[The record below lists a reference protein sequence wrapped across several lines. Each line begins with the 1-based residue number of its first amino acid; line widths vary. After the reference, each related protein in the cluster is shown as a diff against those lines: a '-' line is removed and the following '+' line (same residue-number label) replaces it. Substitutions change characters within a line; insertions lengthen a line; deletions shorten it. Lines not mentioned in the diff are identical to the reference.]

1 MAVLVPLFL
10 KLKRLDG
17 TNYSPELV
25 DPENSTASK
34 ETREKLTFP
43 HAPNHFDDLRP
54 LEWNTTAS
62 HEDVQMKEETVFCS
76 EVLRPYLGREWFG
89 LMIGR
94 KKS

>member
-1 MAVLVPLFL
+1 MEQTTAQNWSIQRTAQPPRRLEKNSHFL
-10 KLKRLDG
+10 
-17 TNYSPELV
+17 
-25 DPENSTASK
+25 
-34 ETREKLTFP
+34 

-54 LEWNTTAS
+54 LEWNTAS